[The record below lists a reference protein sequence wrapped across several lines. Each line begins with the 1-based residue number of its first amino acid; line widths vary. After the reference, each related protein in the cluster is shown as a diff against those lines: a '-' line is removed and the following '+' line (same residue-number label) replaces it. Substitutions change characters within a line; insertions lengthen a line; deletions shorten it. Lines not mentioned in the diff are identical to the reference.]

1 MGIVNNIVLDSEGN
15 KYLNLGDTQKNDE
28 KQIGN
33 NLSNYEPLQIL
44 SDLNIGVNVV
54 VKVRSLDN
62 NKIYS
67 LKKFKNSVN
76 NNFLIQTLEE
86 LKSLNNPNI
95 MKYYKYFIE
104 NSNIYL
110 LMEYCNNSDI
120 QSYIVT
126 HNKMNRN
133 IPEVEIWN
141 ILLQCLSGLYYLS
154 KINNDNNTKIKL
166 KIIDIF
172 INNDQNIKLGV
183 FSDNMNN
190 NQNDLNYYERLN
202 LYFLSNILNMMINPI
217 FANTN
222 NIQQNFCY
230 SSELKNIVNNMLYL
244 SSNNNNEKINMSNI
258 FDNVKNEYS
267 TIYNKNS
274 SIQAVLESF
283 YLYQYFNMK
292 LINQRNKIES
302 NKDKFF
308 INNLYLTTIDS
319 IYKNNFQ
326 TFNLCIQEFRRAIA
340 LSYSKLVSDSEL
352 DPLLVLT
359 FILDRLHKEN
369 NNEINIQNNKE
380 NDYEQE
386 SNIGIYTFN
395 EQEEDKTNKI
405 LMLDKFVT
413 NFNSTFNSPISDL
426 FISFYKTE
434 HTCLTCKAKFFNF
447 SNCLYVTFDLSKR
460 NSNSNF
466 DLIKDGFEA
475 QHNNIVNK
483 NSEKNDNIIC
493 ERCLTYR
500 QFEEKKSYYLL
511 NRHLIICF
519 IRGKR
524 YNNYSQIIYDN
535 NIDLKKFIDTSDN
548 SPYQFYFVGSI
559 NRIYNN
565 NKEQFISKKQ
575 QNNNI
580 QNLQQNEQIII
591 LFYNSKDNI
600 N

>member
-166 KIIDIF
+166 KIIYIF
-172 INNDQNIKLGV
+172 INNDQNTKLGV

-230 SSELKNIVNNMLYL
+230 SSELKNI
-244 SSNNNNEKINMSNI
+244 
-258 FDNVKNEYS
+258 
-267 TIYNKNS
+267 
-274 SIQAVLESF
+274 
-283 YLYQYFNMK
+283 
-292 LINQRNKIES
+292 
-302 NKDKFF
+302 
-308 INNLYLTTIDS
+308 
-319 IYKNNFQ
+319 
-326 TFNLCIQEFRRAIA
+326 
-340 LSYSKLVSDSEL
+340 
-352 DPLLVLT
+352 
-359 FILDRLHKEN
+359 
-369 NNEINIQNNKE
+369 
-380 NDYEQE
+380 DY
-386 SNIGIYTFN
+386 
-395 EQEEDKTNKI
+395 
-405 LMLDKFVT
+405 
-413 NFNSTFNSPISDL
+413 
-426 FISFYKTE
+426 
-434 HTCLTCKAKFFNF
+434 
-447 SNCLYVTFDLSKR
+447 
-460 NSNSNF
+460 
-466 DLIKDGFEA
+466 
-475 QHNNIVNK
+475 
-483 NSEKNDNIIC
+483 
-493 ERCLTYR
+493 
-500 QFEEKKSYYLL
+500 
-511 NRHLIICF
+511 
-519 IRGKR
+519 
-524 YNNYSQIIYDN
+524 
-535 NIDLKKFIDTSDN
+535 
-548 SPYQFYFVGSI
+548 
-559 NRIYNN
+559 
-565 NKEQFISKKQ
+565 
-575 QNNNI
+575 
-580 QNLQQNEQIII
+580 
-591 LFYNSKDNI
+591 
-600 N
+600 